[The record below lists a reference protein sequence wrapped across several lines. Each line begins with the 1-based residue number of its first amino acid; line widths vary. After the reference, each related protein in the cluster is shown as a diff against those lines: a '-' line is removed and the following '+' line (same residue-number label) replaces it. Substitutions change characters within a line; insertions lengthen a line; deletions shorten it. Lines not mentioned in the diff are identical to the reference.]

1 MPQIRWFVDV
11 ESESLQAAIAELRS
25 TLAAAGFTDAGARG
39 TTLDFT
45 GDDAV
50 VVWADRPLS
59 EDLIRALSGGTV
71 RVVFAGPTLSD
82 ADPEGRLAELAGL
95 RGQGVTPTHDIRLR
109 PGHAAEHGIGLP
121 AHSHGDVVHR
131 DRHDHVTDRLL
142 LVDKVTDDV
151 DVLRTARVAL
161 VEHPVMTWRPTTAVG
176 AWTIGTIPAAVAS
189 RAATRLF
196 VQMMRLVCDLPQ
208 PTAVRIG
215 LLGYGGIGHE
225 HSRAVR
231 ATDGLDLVA
240 VCDTSAGRLADAQA
254 SAPGI
259 ATTTSADE
267 LIARDDLDL
276 IVVSTPP
283 NSHASWAQRV
293 IASGK
298 HVIVVKPFAIRTD
311 EADAVLDAA
320 AAASRLAVVY
330 QNRRYDPDYV
340 ALRKLVRAG
349 ALGDVFHVETF
360 VGGYGH
366 PCNLW
371 HSDAG
376 VSGGAF
382 YDWGSHFIDQMLDL
396 IPGEIDYVTA
406 VEHKLQWFD
415 VTNAD
420 QSRVTIHFANGVEA
434 EFVHSDLAAALK
446 PRWYVLGT
454 KGAVVGNWR
463 TEKIVARND
472 VGTLVEDVLAPADS
486 PPVMHLHS
494 GDGAVSTIPTPS
506 GDPYGFHHELADQL
520 HYGISMTVTG
530 AQARRV
536 LSVME
541 AAATSAADG
550 GRPVIPR

>member
-11 ESESLQAAIAELRS
+11 ESDSLQAAIAELRS
-25 TLAAAGFTDAGARG
+25 TMVAAGFHDAGPVG
-39 TTLDFT
+39 SSLDFAS
-45 GDDAV
+45 DEVV
-50 VVWADRPLS
+50 VVWADRPLT
-59 EDLIRALSGGTV
+59 EELVRVLSSSAV
-71 RVVFAGPTLSD
+71 RVVLAGPTLSE

-95 RGQGVTPTHDIRLR
+95 RGKGVAPSHDIRLR
-109 PGHAAEHGIGLP
+109 PGSGAEHGIGLP

-131 DRHDHVTDRLL
+131 DRHDHVTDRML

-151 DVLRTARVAL
+151 DVLRTARIAL
-161 VEHPVMTWRPTTAVG
+161 VEHPVMTWRPATGVAAWTLGTTAG
-176 AWTIGTIPAAVAS
+176 SVAS
-189 RAATRLF
+189 RSATRLF
-196 VQMMRLVCDLPQ
+196 VQLMRLVCDIPQ
-208 PTAVRIG
+208 PSSVRIG

-231 ATDGLDLVA
+231 ATDGLELAA
-240 VCDTSAGRLADAQA
+240 VCDTSVERLTDAQA

-259 ATTTSADE
+259 DVTTSADE
-267 LIARDDLDL
+267 LIARDDIDL
-276 IVVSTPP
+276 VVVSTPP
-283 NSHASWAQRV
+283 NSHASWAKRV
-293 IASGK
+293 IGTGK
-298 HVIVVKPFAIRTD
+298 HVIVEKPFAIRTD
-311 EADAVLDAA
+311 EADDVLQAA
-320 AAASRLAVVY
+320 NAAHRLAVVY

-340 ALRKLVRAG
+340 ALRTLVQAG
-349 ALGDVFHVETF
+349 ALGDVFHIETF

-371 HSDAG
+371 HSDAD

-420 QSRVTIHFANGVEA
+420 QSRVTIHFTNGVEA

-446 PRWYVLGT
+446 PRWYLLGT
-454 KGAVVGNWR
+454 KGAVVGHWR
-463 TEKIVARND
+463 TEKIVSRND

-486 PPVMHLHS
+486 PPVMELHS
-494 GDGAVSTIPTPS
+494 GDGAVSTIPTPL
-506 GDPYGFHHELADQL
+506 GDAYGFHLELADYL
-520 HYGISMTVTG
+520 HYGIPMTVTG
-530 AQARRV
+530 AQSRRV

-550 GRPVIPR
+550 GRPVVPR